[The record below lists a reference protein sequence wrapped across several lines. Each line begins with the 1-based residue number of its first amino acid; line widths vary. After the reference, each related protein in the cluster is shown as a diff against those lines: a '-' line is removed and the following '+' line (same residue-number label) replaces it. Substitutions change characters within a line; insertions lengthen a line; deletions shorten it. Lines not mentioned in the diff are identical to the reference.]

1 MRNIR
6 MFITCLNPE
15 IMCLLGNPSASEI
28 DILEL
33 DLCDAEQ
40 ATFEKAIRAM
50 SCERRNS
57 PQWCAAHK
65 VATQSIMIMGNI
77 KSRRR
82 IK

>member
-1 MRNIR
+1 MKNIR

-40 ATFEKAIRAM
+40 ATYEKAISAM
-50 SCERRNS
+50 SHEHRNS
-57 PQWCAAHK
+57 VQWQAAHK
-65 VATQSIMIMGNI
+65 VATQAILIMGNI
-77 KSRRR
+77 KARKR